1 MSETKLKGAPISP
14 VPPPQNSTPT
24 SPTPAKVRTRDLL
37 PYLGNDEVAGIPP
50 GQRVKAEKL
59 LWKFRETDATD
70 HLASFLSDA
79 TVAQV
84 EAIAQ
89 VETVTR
95 QPCGAIERRMLQ
107 DGAIQRA
114 IGRFFIETGMG
125 HKEKASRE
133 ALSLVHRGSSL
144 LDSAGRNTLNAYD
157 LAVRIART
165 APAVPKDVLAEW
177 TKPSE
182 PTKDEEPT
190 DD

>member
-1 MSETKLKGAPISP
+1 M
-14 VPPPQNSTPT
+14 
-24 SPTPAKVRTRDLL
+24 
-37 PYLGNDEVAGIPP
+37 PYLGGEEVSGLAE
-50 GQRVKAEKL
+50 GQRTKAEKL
-59 LWKFRETDATD
+59 LWKFRETDSTD

-79 TVAQV
+79 TDAQV

-89 VETVTR
+89 VEQVTR

-114 IGRFFIETGMG
+114 LGRFFIETGMA
-125 HKEKASRE
+125 HKERSSRE
-133 ALSLVHRGSSL
+133 SLSLVHRGSAL

-165 APAVPKDVLAEW
+165 APAAPRDVLAEW

-182 PTKDEEPT
+182 PEPQE
-190 DD
+190 